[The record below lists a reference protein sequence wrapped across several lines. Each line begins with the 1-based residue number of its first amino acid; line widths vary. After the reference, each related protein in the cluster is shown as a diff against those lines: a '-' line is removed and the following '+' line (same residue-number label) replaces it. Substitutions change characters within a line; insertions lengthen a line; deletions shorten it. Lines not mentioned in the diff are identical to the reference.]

1 MLHQILILK
10 VFDWFWNVMIVR
22 GHHFHCFR
30 LNLSLWCAVHAW
42 PGHHPETV
50 QAAECGSRRRNPH
63 LCEEGR
69 AAPQRSEGGEEAR
82 LLFQGETHHNLQW
95 GGDWRQWG
103 TSQRIFQV
111 VIIWLRFFLKLVLFF
126 VIGYFSQWPNLT
138 VKYKQSCQHFLV
150 FLYSCCIFWMWLC
163 PCVSVC
169 LMI

>member
-1 MLHQILILK
+1 
-10 VFDWFWNVMIVR
+10 MIVR

-42 PGHHPETV
+42 SGHHPETV

-111 VIIWLRFFLKLVLFF
+111 VIIRLRFFLKLVLFF
-126 VIGYFSQWPNLT
+126 VIGYFRQWPNL
-138 VKYKQSCQHFLV
+138 KYEQSCQHFLV
-150 FLYSCCIFWMWLC
+150 FLYSCCIFLMWLC